1 MRIGFYEPGQVKFP
15 HRPYPKA
22 TLRVVEKAIVE
33 AWRIIRDNPAAGFD
47 IATADENRIT
57 RELRTCLLN
66 QVLDGTAVPAFTS
79 KTFDVNRGS
88 EFESYDGTHLQKKP
102 DLHFAIS
109 RDIPYILRSAD
120 GLFVECKPVDA
131 GHSIGGDYCDKGI
144 ARFVNGEYAWAMSIG
159 YMVGYVKTGYVL
171 PDKLKEGVQA
181 RKKFLKT
188 DGQIQACPDTK
199 ATGYIQHPYIT
210 IHNRGFRFPITN
222 AKATAI
228 TLRHLWCY
236 RN

>member
-1 MRIGFYEPGQVKFP
+1 VLIGFYEPGPVKFP

-22 TLRVVEKAIVE
+22 TLRVVEKAIAE
-33 AWRIIRDNPAAGFD
+33 AWRIIRDNPGAGFN
-47 IATADENRIT
+47 IVTADENRIT

-66 QVLDGTAVPAFTS
+66 QVLDGSAVPAFTS

-102 DLHFAIS
+102 DLHFAIR
-109 RDIPYILRSAD
+109 RDVPRILRSAD

-131 GHSIGGDYCDKGI
+131 DHPVVGDYCDKGI
-144 ARFVNGEYAWAMSIG
+144 IRFVNGEYAWAMSIG
-159 YMVGYVKTGYVL
+159 YMVGYAKTGYAL
-171 PDKLKEGVQA
+171 PDKLKKAVNA
-181 RKKFLKT
+181 RKKVLKH
-188 DGQIQACPDTK
+188 DGQVRPCPDTK
-199 ATGYIQHPYIT
+199 AKGYTQHPHIT
-210 IHNRGFRFPITN
+210 IHKRGFRFPITN

-228 TLRHLWCY
+228 TLRHLWFD